1 MEVNKIQ
8 EELARLIELV
18 DGWAGSHDVPG
29 IERDLVLDKLKKL
42 YEAIRFANFDEGD
55 SSASASVAAQ
65 QSVAEVAPVSEISID
80 LDDLL
85 AEPVRDSLPEPA
97 AMPEAL
103 GESAGVSAAVPESA
117 PSVKPVSASAVTEPE
132 PEPVLVVASA
142 PVAEPDPVLAD
153 ESAPESVPVSESA
166 PAAESIAVA
175 VAVSVTSGLSRQD
188 ASMEGQSDKAS
199 GTGHDAAVRTG
210 REGLAGSSAGQVVAP
225 SSEADT
231 ESKQKVVVSDSLF
244 DLDDL
249 VIRHREKRRVI
260 MSLYETDGPQE
271 AAASKIPVG
280 IGQKPGHAAAPQQQA
295 TAGKEQDDA
304 AAPQQQATAG
314 KEQDD
319 AAAPQPE
326 TLLEKM
332 DEPKK
337 SVTSQIPE
345 PQSET
350 SESDSVAAEI
360 SEQADNAADADA
372 SVAASQKTGVA
383 ETTST
388 KTDAPKYPFAAEPE
402 PVLGEVL
409 GGDVHTLA
417 DTIAAPK
424 DMASEIVRKERIT
437 DLKQAIGI
445 NDKFLLLRDLFGG
458 DTERYERTID
468 RLNEFDDLDDCIIY
482 ISENYD
488 WNPSSDGVRF
498 LMELLERK
506 LS

>member
-85 AEPVRDSLPEPA
+85 AEPVRDFLPESA

-103 GESAGVSAAVPESA
+103 DAPVGESAAVPEPAS
-117 PSVKPVSASAVTEPE
+117 SEKPVSVSAVTEPMSE
-132 PEPVLVVASA
+132 PMPVVAPASVPEPDPAPAVGTAPEPV
-142 PVAEPDPVLAD
+142 PVS
-153 ESAPESVPVSESA
+153 ESVPAVQSVPVSE
-166 PAAESIAVA
+166 PAAVE
-175 VAVSVTSGLSRQD
+175 VSLSAAAGFSRQD
-188 ASMEGQSDKAS
+188 VSMEGRAGKAP
-199 GTGHDAAVRTG
+199 GTGRDAAARIG
-210 REGLAGSSAGQVVAP
+210 QEGLAGSSAGQVVAP

-280 IGQKPGHAAAPQQQA
+280 IGQKPGHAAAPQQRA

-304 AAPQQQATAG
+304 V
-314 KEQDD
+314 
-319 AAAPQPE
+319 APQPE
-326 TLLEKM
+326 TLLDKM

-337 SVTSQIPE
+337 SVTSQMPE

-372 SVAASQKTGVA
+372 SVAASQKTVVA
-383 ETTST
+383 ETTSA

-409 GGDVHTLA
+409 GGDAHTLA

>member
-225 SSEADT
+225 SSEADA

-280 IGQKPGHAAAPQQQA
+280 TGQKPGH
-295 TAGKEQDDA
+295 
-304 AAPQQQATAG
+304 
-314 KEQDD
+314 

-332 DEPKK
+332 DGPKK
-337 SVTSQIPE
+337 SVTLQIPE

-350 SESDSVAAEI
+350 SKSDSVAAEI

-372 SVAASQKTGVA
+372 SVAASQKTGAA

-445 NDKFLLLRDLFGG
+445 NDKFLLLWDLFGG

-468 RLNEFDDLDDCIIY
+468 RLNEFNDLDDCIIY

>member
-85 AEPVRDSLPEPA
+85 AEPVRDFLPESA
-97 AMPEAL
+97 TMPEAL
-103 GESAGVSAAVPESA
+103 DAPVGESAAVPEPAS
-117 PSVKPVSASAVTEPE
+117 SEKPVSVSAVTEPMSE
-132 PEPVLVVASA
+132 PMPVVAPASVPEPDPAPAVGTAPEPV
-142 PVAEPDPVLAD
+142 PVS
-153 ESAPESVPVSESA
+153 ESVPAVQSVPVSE
-166 PAAESIAVA
+166 PAAVE
-175 VAVSVTSGLSRQD
+175 VSLSAAAGFSRQD
-188 ASMEGQSDKAS
+188 VSMEGRAGKAP
-199 GTGHDAAVRTG
+199 GTGRDAAARIG
-210 REGLAGSSAGQVVAP
+210 QEGLAGSSAGQVVAP

-280 IGQKPGHAAAPQQQA
+280 IGQKPGHAAAPQQRA

-304 AAPQQQATAG
+304 V
-314 KEQDD
+314 
-319 AAAPQPE
+319 APQPE
-326 TLLEKM
+326 TLLDKM

-337 SVTSQIPE
+337 SVTSQMPE

-372 SVAASQKTGVA
+372 SVAASQKTVVA
-383 ETTST
+383 ETTSA

>member
-142 PVAEPDPVLAD
+142 PVAEPDPAPAVGT
-153 ESAPESVPVSESA
+153 APEPVPVSESVPAVQSVPVSE
-166 PAAESIAVA
+166 PAAVE
-175 VAVSVTSGLSRQD
+175 VSLSAAAGFSRQD
-188 ASMEGQSDKAS
+188 VSMEGRAGKAP
-199 GTGHDAAVRTG
+199 GTGRDAAARIG
-210 REGLAGSSAGQVVAP
+210 QEGLAGSSAGQVVAP

-280 IGQKPGHAAAPQQQA
+280 TGQKPGH
-295 TAGKEQDDA
+295 A

>member
-65 QSVAEVAPVSEISID
+65 QSGAETAPVSEISID

-85 AEPVRDSLPEPA
+85 AEPVRDFLPESA

-103 GESAGVSAAVPESA
+103 DAPVGESAAVPEPAS
-117 PSVKPVSASAVTEPE
+117 SEKPVSVSAVTEPMSE
-132 PEPVLVVASA
+132 PMPVVAPASVPEPDPAPAVGTAPEPV
-142 PVAEPDPVLAD
+142 PVS
-153 ESAPESVPVSESA
+153 ESVPAVQSVPVSE
-166 PAAESIAVA
+166 PAAVE
-175 VAVSVTSGLSRQD
+175 VSLSAAAGLSRQD
-188 ASMEGQSDKAS
+188 VSMEGQAGKAP
-199 GTGHDAAVRTG
+199 GTGRDAAARIG
-210 REGLAGSSAGQVVAP
+210 QEGLAGSSAGQVVAP
-225 SSEADT
+225 SSEADA

-280 IGQKPGHAAAPQQQA
+280 TGQKPGH
-295 TAGKEQDDA
+295 A

>member
-65 QSVAEVAPVSEISID
+65 QSGAETAPVSEISID

-85 AEPVRDSLPEPA
+85 AEPVRDFLPESA

-103 GESAGVSAAVPESA
+103 DAPVGESAAVPEPAS
-117 PSVKPVSASAVTEPE
+117 SEKPVSVSAVTEPMSE
-132 PEPVLVVASA
+132 PMPVVAPASVPEPDPASAVGTAPEPV
-142 PVAEPDPVLAD
+142 PVS
-153 ESAPESVPVSESA
+153 ESVPAVQSVPVSE
-166 PAAESIAVA
+166 PAAVE
-175 VAVSVTSGLSRQD
+175 VSLSAAAGLSRQD
-188 ASMEGQSDKAS
+188 VSMEGRAGKAP
-199 GTGHDAAVRTG
+199 GTGRDAAARIG
-210 REGLAGSSAGQVVAP
+210 QEGLAGSSAGQVVVP

-280 IGQKPGHAAAPQQQA
+280 IGQKPGHAAVPQQRA

-304 AAPQQQATAG
+304 V
-314 KEQDD
+314 
-319 AAAPQPE
+319 APQPE

>member
-65 QSVAEVAPVSEISID
+65 QSGAETAPVSEISID

-85 AEPVRDSLPEPA
+85 AEPVRDFLPESA

-103 GESAGVSAAVPESA
+103 DAPVGESAAVLEPASSEKSVSV
-117 PSVKPVSASAVTEPE
+117 SAVTEPMSE
-132 PEPVLVVASA
+132 PMPVVAPASVPEPDSAPAVGTAPEPV
-142 PVAEPDPVLAD
+142 PVS
-153 ESAPESVPVSESA
+153 ESVPAVQSVPVSE
-166 PAAESIAVA
+166 PAAVE
-175 VAVSVTSGLSRQD
+175 VSLSAAAGLSRQD
-188 ASMEGQSDKAS
+188 VSMEGRAGKAP
-199 GTGHDAAVRTG
+199 GTGRDAAARIG
-210 REGLAGSSAGQVVAP
+210 QEGLAGSSAGQVVVP

-280 IGQKPGHAAAPQQQA
+280 IGQKPGHAAAPQQRA

-304 AAPQQQATAG
+304 VAPQL
-314 KEQDD
+314 
-319 AAAPQPE
+319 E

-350 SESDSVAAEI
+350 SKSDSVAVEI

-372 SVAASQKTGVA
+372 SVAASQKTVVA
-383 ETTST
+383 ETTSA

>member
-85 AEPVRDSLPEPA
+85 AEPVRDFLPESA

-103 GESAGVSAAVPESA
+103 DAPVGESAAVPEPAS
-117 PSVKPVSASAVTEPE
+117 SEKPVSVSAVTEPMSE
-132 PEPVLVVASA
+132 PMPVVAPASVPEPDPAPAVGTAPEPV
-142 PVAEPDPVLAD
+142 PVS
-153 ESAPESVPVSESA
+153 ESVPAVQSVPVSE
-166 PAAESIAVA
+166 PAAVE
-175 VAVSVTSGLSRQD
+175 VSLSAAAGFSRQD
-188 ASMEGQSDKAS
+188 VSMEGRAGKAP
-199 GTGHDAAVRTG
+199 GTGRDAAARIG
-210 REGLAGSSAGQVVAP
+210 QEGLAGSSAGQVVAP

-280 IGQKPGHAAAPQQQA
+280 IGQKPGHAAAPQQR
-295 TAGKEQDDA
+295 
-304 AAPQQQATAG
+304 ATAG

-326 TLLEKM
+326 TLLDKM

-337 SVTSQIPE
+337 SVTSQMPE

-372 SVAASQKTGVA
+372 SVAASQKTVVA
-383 ETTST
+383 ETTSA

>member
-85 AEPVRDSLPEPA
+85 AEPVRDFLPESA

-103 GESAGVSAAVPESA
+103 DAPVGESAAVPEPAS
-117 PSVKPVSASAVTEPE
+117 SEKPVSVSAVTEPMSE
-132 PEPVLVVASA
+132 PMPVVAPASVPEPDPAPAVGTAPEPV
-142 PVAEPDPVLAD
+142 PVS
-153 ESAPESVPVSESA
+153 ESVPAVQSVPVSE
-166 PAAESIAVA
+166 PAAVE
-175 VAVSVTSGLSRQD
+175 VSLSAAAGFSRQD
-188 ASMEGQSDKAS
+188 VSMEGRAGKAP
-199 GTGHDAAVRTG
+199 GTGRDAAARIG
-210 REGLAGSSAGQVVAP
+210 QEGLAGSSAGQVVAP

-280 IGQKPGHAAAPQQQA
+280 IGQKPGHAAAPQQRA

-304 AAPQQQATAG
+304 V
-314 KEQDD
+314 
-319 AAAPQPE
+319 APQPE
-326 TLLEKM
+326 TLLDKM

-337 SVTSQIPE
+337 SVTSQMPE

-372 SVAASQKTGVA
+372 SVAASQKTVVA
-383 ETTST
+383 ETTSA

-437 DLKQAIGI
+437 DQ
-445 NDKFLLLRDLFGG
+445 FLLLRDLFGG

>member
-225 SSEADT
+225 SSEADA

-280 IGQKPGHAAAPQQQA
+280 TGQKPGH
-295 TAGKEQDDA
+295 
-304 AAPQQQATAG
+304 
-314 KEQDD
+314 

-372 SVAASQKTGVA
+372 SVAASQKTVVA
-383 ETTST
+383 ETTSA

-458 DTERYERTID
+458 DAERYERTID
-468 RLNEFDDLDDCIIY
+468 RLNAFDDLDDCIIY

>member
-55 SSASASVAAQ
+55 SSASATVAAQ
-65 QSVAEVAPVSEISID
+65 QSGAETAPVSEISID

-85 AEPVRDSLPEPA
+85 AEPVRDFLPESA

-103 GESAGVSAAVPESA
+103 DAPVGESAAVPEPAS
-117 PSVKPVSASAVTEPE
+117 SEKPVSVSAVTEPMSE
-132 PEPVLVVASA
+132 PMPVVAPASVPEPDPASAVGTAPEPV
-142 PVAEPDPVLAD
+142 PVS
-153 ESAPESVPVSESA
+153 ESVPAVQSVPVSE
-166 PAAESIAVA
+166 PAAVE
-175 VAVSVTSGLSRQD
+175 VSLSAAAGLSRQD
-188 ASMEGQSDKAS
+188 VSMEGRAGKAP
-199 GTGHDAAVRTG
+199 GTGRDAAARIG
-210 REGLAGSSAGQVVAP
+210 QEGLAGSSAGQVVVP

-280 IGQKPGHAAAPQQQA
+280 IGQKPGHAAVPQQRA

-304 AAPQQQATAG
+304 V
-314 KEQDD
+314 
-319 AAAPQPE
+319 APQPE
-326 TLLEKM
+326 TLLDKM

-337 SVTSQIPE
+337 SVTSQIPAS
-345 PQSET
+345 QSET
-350 SESDSVAAEI
+350 SKSGSVAAEI

-372 SVAASQKTGVA
+372 SVAASQKTVVA
-383 ETTST
+383 ETTSA

-458 DTERYERTID
+458 DAERYERTID
-468 RLNEFDDLDDCIIY
+468 RLNAFDDLDDCIIY

>member
-85 AEPVRDSLPEPA
+85 AEPVRDFLPESA

-103 GESAGVSAAVPESA
+103 DAPVGESAAVPEPAS
-117 PSVKPVSASAVTEPE
+117 SEKPVSVSAVTEPMSE
-132 PEPVLVVASA
+132 PMPVVAPASVPEPDPAPAVGTAPEPV
-142 PVAEPDPVLAD
+142 PVS
-153 ESAPESVPVSESA
+153 ESVPAVQSVPVSE
-166 PAAESIAVA
+166 PAAVE
-175 VAVSVTSGLSRQD
+175 VSLSAAAGFSRQD
-188 ASMEGQSDKAS
+188 VSMEGRAGKAP
-199 GTGHDAAVRTG
+199 GTGRDAAARIG
-210 REGLAGSSAGQVVAP
+210 QEGLAGSSAGQVVAP

-280 IGQKPGHAAAPQQQA
+280 IGQKPGHAAAPQQRA

-304 AAPQQQATAG
+304 V
-314 KEQDD
+314 
-319 AAAPQPE
+319 APQPE
-326 TLLEKM
+326 TLLDKM

-337 SVTSQIPE
+337 SVTSQMPE

-383 ETTST
+383 ETTSA

>member
-85 AEPVRDSLPEPA
+85 AEPVRDFLPESA

-103 GESAGVSAAVPESA
+103 DAPVGESAAVPEPAS
-117 PSVKPVSASAVTEPE
+117 SEKPVSVSAVTEPMSE
-132 PEPVLVVASA
+132 PMPVVAPASVPEPDPAPAVGTVPEPV
-142 PVAEPDPVLAD
+142 PVS
-153 ESAPESVPVSESA
+153 ESVPAVQSVPVSE
-166 PAAESIAVA
+166 PAAVE
-175 VAVSVTSGLSRQD
+175 VSLSAAAGLSRQD
-188 ASMEGQSDKAS
+188 VSMEGRAGKAP
-199 GTGHDAAVRTG
+199 GTGRDAAARIG
-210 REGLAGSSAGQVVAP
+210 QEGLAGSSAGQVVAP
-225 SSEADT
+225 SSEANT

-280 IGQKPGHAAAPQQQA
+280 IGQKPGHAAAPQQRA

-304 AAPQQQATAG
+304 V
-314 KEQDD
+314 
-319 AAAPQPE
+319 APQPE
-326 TLLEKM
+326 TLLDKM

-350 SESDSVAAEI
+350 SKSGSVAAEI

-372 SVAASQKTGVA
+372 SVAASQKTVVA
-383 ETTST
+383 ETTSA

>member
-85 AEPVRDSLPEPA
+85 AEPVRDFLPESA

-103 GESAGVSAAVPESA
+103 DASVGESAAVPEPAS
-117 PSVKPVSASAVTEPE
+117 SEKPVSVSAVTEPMSE
-132 PEPVLVVASA
+132 PMPVVAPASVPEPDPAPAVGTAPEPV
-142 PVAEPDPVLAD
+142 PVS
-153 ESAPESVPVSESA
+153 ESVPAVQSVPVSE
-166 PAAESIAVA
+166 PAAVE
-175 VAVSVTSGLSRQD
+175 VSLSAAAGFSRQD
-188 ASMEGQSDKAS
+188 VSMEGRAGKAP
-199 GTGHDAAVRTG
+199 GTGRDAAARIG
-210 REGLAGSSAGQVVAP
+210 QEGLAGSSAGQVVAP

-280 IGQKPGHAAAPQQQA
+280 IGQKPGHAAAPQQRA

-304 AAPQQQATAG
+304 V
-314 KEQDD
+314 
-319 AAAPQPE
+319 APQPE
-326 TLLEKM
+326 TLLDKM

-337 SVTSQIPE
+337 SVTSQMPE

-372 SVAASQKTGVA
+372 SVAASQKTVVA
-383 ETTST
+383 ETTSA

>member
-65 QSVAEVAPVSEISID
+65 QSGAETAPVSEISID

-85 AEPVRDSLPEPA
+85 AEPVRDFLPESA

-103 GESAGVSAAVPESA
+103 DAPVGESAAVPEPAS
-117 PSVKPVSASAVTEPE
+117 SEKPVSVSAVTEPMSE
-132 PEPVLVVASA
+132 PMPVVAPASVPEPDPASAVGTAPEPV
-142 PVAEPDPVLAD
+142 PVS
-153 ESAPESVPVSESA
+153 ESVPAVQSVPVSE
-166 PAAESIAVA
+166 PAAVE
-175 VAVSVTSGLSRQD
+175 VSLSAAAGLSRQD
-188 ASMEGQSDKAS
+188 VSMEGRAGKAP
-199 GTGHDAAVRTG
+199 GTGRDAAARIG
-210 REGLAGSSAGQVVAP
+210 QEGLAGSSAGQVVVP

-280 IGQKPGHAAAPQQQA
+280 TGQKPGH
-295 TAGKEQDDA
+295 A

>member
-85 AEPVRDSLPEPA
+85 AEPVRDFLPESA

-103 GESAGVSAAVPESA
+103 DAPVGESAAVPEPAS
-117 PSVKPVSASAVTEPE
+117 SEKPVSVSAVTEPMSE
-132 PEPVLVVASA
+132 PMPVVAPASVPEPDPASAVGTAPEPV
-142 PVAEPDPVLAD
+142 PVS
-153 ESAPESVPVSESA
+153 ESVPAVQSVPVSE
-166 PAAESIAVA
+166 PAAVE
-175 VAVSVTSGLSRQD
+175 VSLSAAAGLSRQD
-188 ASMEGQSDKAS
+188 VSMEGRAGKAP
-199 GTGHDAAVRTG
+199 GTGRDAAARIG
-210 REGLAGSSAGQVVAP
+210 QEGLAGSSAGQVVVP

-280 IGQKPGHAAAPQQQA
+280 TGQKPGH
-295 TAGKEQDDA
+295 A

-372 SVAASQKTGVA
+372 SVAASQKTVVA
-383 ETTST
+383 ETTSA

-458 DTERYERTID
+458 DAERYERTID
-468 RLNEFDDLDDCIIY
+468 RLNAFDDLDDCIIY

>member
-8 EELARLIELV
+8 EELAHLIELV

-85 AEPVRDSLPEPA
+85 AEPVRDFLPESA

-103 GESAGVSAAVPESA
+103 DAPVGESAAVPEPAS
-117 PSVKPVSASAVTEPE
+117 SEKPVSVSVVTEPMSE
-132 PEPVLVVASA
+132 PMPVVAPASV
-142 PVAEPDPVLAD
+142 PEPDPAPAVGT
-153 ESAPESVPVSESA
+153 APESVPVSESVPA
-166 PAAESIAVA
+166 VQSVPVSEPAAVE
-175 VAVSVTSGLSRQD
+175 VSLSAAAGFSRQD
-188 ASMEGQSDKAS
+188 VSMEGRAGKAP
-199 GTGHDAAVRTG
+199 GTGRDAAARIG
-210 REGLAGSSAGQVVAP
+210 QEGLAGSSAGQVVVP

-280 IGQKPGHAAAPQQQA
+280 IGQKPGHAAAPQQRA

-304 AAPQQQATAG
+304 V
-314 KEQDD
+314 
-319 AAAPQPE
+319 APQPE
-326 TLLEKM
+326 TLLDKM

-350 SESDSVAAEI
+350 SKSGSVAAEI

-372 SVAASQKTGVA
+372 SVAASQKTVVA
-383 ETTST
+383 ETTSA

-458 DTERYERTID
+458 DAERYERTID
-468 RLNEFDDLDDCIIY
+468 RLNAFDDLDDCIIY

>member
-8 EELARLIELV
+8 EELARLTELV

-225 SSEADT
+225 SSEADA

-280 IGQKPGHAAAPQQQA
+280 TGQKPGHAAV
-295 TAGKEQDDA
+295 
-304 AAPQQQATAG
+304 
-314 KEQDD
+314 
-319 AAAPQPE
+319 PQPE

-372 SVAASQKTGVA
+372 SVAASQKTVVA

-388 KTDAPKYPFAAEPE
+388 KIDALKYPFAAEPE

>member
-225 SSEADT
+225 SSEADA

-280 IGQKPGHAAAPQQQA
+280 TGQKPGH
-295 TAGKEQDDA
+295 
-304 AAPQQQATAG
+304 
-314 KEQDD
+314 

-498 LMELLERK
+498 LIELLERK

>member
-8 EELARLIELV
+8 EELARLTELV

-85 AEPVRDSLPEPA
+85 AEPVRDFLPESA

-103 GESAGVSAAVPESA
+103 DAPVGESAAVPEPAS
-117 PSVKPVSASAVTEPE
+117 SEKPVSVSAVTEPMSE
-132 PEPVLVVASA
+132 PMPVVAPASVPEPDPAPAVGTAPEPV
-142 PVAEPDPVLAD
+142 PVS
-153 ESAPESVPVSESA
+153 ESVPAVQSVPVSE
-166 PAAESIAVA
+166 PAAVE
-175 VAVSVTSGLSRQD
+175 VSLSAAAGFSRQD
-188 ASMEGQSDKAS
+188 VSMEGRAGKAP
-199 GTGHDAAVRTG
+199 GTGRDAAARIG
-210 REGLAGSSAGQVVAP
+210 QEGLAGSSAGQVVAP

-280 IGQKPGHAAAPQQQA
+280 IGQKPGHAAAPQQRA

-304 AAPQQQATAG
+304 V
-314 KEQDD
+314 
-319 AAAPQPE
+319 APQPE
-326 TLLEKM
+326 TLLDKM

-337 SVTSQIPE
+337 SVTSQMPE

-372 SVAASQKTGVA
+372 SVAASQKTVVA
-383 ETTST
+383 ETTSA

>member
-85 AEPVRDSLPEPA
+85 AEPVRDFLPESA

-103 GESAGVSAAVPESA
+103 DAPVGESAAVPEPAS
-117 PSVKPVSASAVTEPE
+117 SEKPVSVSAVTEPMSE
-132 PEPVLVVASA
+132 PMPVVAPASVPEPDPAPAVGTAPEPV
-142 PVAEPDPVLAD
+142 PVS
-153 ESAPESVPVSESA
+153 ESVPAVQSVPVSE
-166 PAAESIAVA
+166 PAAVE
-175 VAVSVTSGLSRQD
+175 VSLSAAAGFSRQD
-188 ASMEGQSDKAS
+188 VSMEGRAGKAP
-199 GTGHDAAVRTG
+199 GTGRDAAARIG
-210 REGLAGSSAGQVVAP
+210 QEGLAGSSAGQVVAP

-280 IGQKPGHAAAPQQQA
+280 IGQKPGHAAAPQQRA

-304 AAPQQQATAG
+304 V
-314 KEQDD
+314 
-319 AAAPQPE
+319 APQPE
-326 TLLEKM
+326 TLLDKM

-337 SVTSQIPE
+337 SVTSQMPE

-360 SEQADNAADADA
+360 SEQADNATDADA
-372 SVAASQKTGVA
+372 SVAASQKTVVA
-383 ETTST
+383 ETTSA

>member
-85 AEPVRDSLPEPA
+85 AEPVRDFLPESA

-103 GESAGVSAAVPESA
+103 DAPVGESAAVPEPAS
-117 PSVKPVSASAVTEPE
+117 SEKPVSVSAVTEPMSE
-132 PEPVLVVASA
+132 PMPVVAPASVPEPDPAPAVGTAPEPV
-142 PVAEPDPVLAD
+142 PVS
-153 ESAPESVPVSESA
+153 ESVPAVQSVPVSE
-166 PAAESIAVA
+166 PAAVE
-175 VAVSVTSGLSRQD
+175 VSLSAAAGFSRQD
-188 ASMEGQSDKAS
+188 VSMEGRAGKAP
-199 GTGHDAAVRTG
+199 GTGRDAAARIG
-210 REGLAGSSAGQVVAP
+210 QEGLAGSSAGQVVAP

-280 IGQKPGHAAAPQQQA
+280 IGQKPGHAAAPQQRA

-304 AAPQQQATAG
+304 V
-314 KEQDD
+314 
-319 AAAPQPE
+319 APQPE
-326 TLLEKM
+326 TLLDKM

-337 SVTSQIPE
+337 SVTSQMPE

-372 SVAASQKTGVA
+372 SVAASQKTVVA
-383 ETTST
+383 ETTSA
-388 KTDAPKYPFAAEPE
+388 KTDAPKYPFATEPE

>member
-85 AEPVRDSLPEPA
+85 AEPVRDFLPESA

-103 GESAGVSAAVPESA
+103 DAPVGESAAVPESA

-225 SSEADT
+225 SSEADA

-260 MSLYETDGPQE
+260 MSLYETGRR
-271 AAASKIPVG
+271 
-280 IGQKPGHAAAPQQQA
+280 KP
-295 TAGKEQDDA
+295 
-304 AAPQQQATAG
+304 
-314 KEQDD
+314 
-319 AAAPQPE
+319 
-326 TLLEKM
+326 
-332 DEPKK
+332 
-337 SVTSQIPE
+337 
-345 PQSET
+345 
-350 SESDSVAAEI
+350 
-360 SEQADNAADADA
+360 
-372 SVAASQKTGVA
+372 
-383 ETTST
+383 
-388 KTDAPKYPFAAEPE
+388 
-402 PVLGEVL
+402 
-409 GGDVHTLA
+409 
-417 DTIAAPK
+417 
-424 DMASEIVRKERIT
+424 
-437 DLKQAIGI
+437 
-445 NDKFLLLRDLFGG
+445 LLRRFRSGPGRSRGMQRLRSNRQPP
-458 DTERYERTID
+458 ERSRTMQ
-468 RLNEFDDLDDCIIY
+468 RLR
-482 ISENYD
+482 SRKH
-488 WNPSSDGVRF
+488 SSKKWMNR
-498 LMELLERK
+498 R
-506 LS
+506 SP

>member
-117 PSVKPVSASAVTEPE
+117 PSVKPVSASAVTEPMSE
-132 PEPVLVVASA
+132 PMPVVAPASVPEPDPAPAVGTAPEPV
-142 PVAEPDPVLAD
+142 PVS
-153 ESAPESVPVSESA
+153 ESVPAVQSVPVSE
-166 PAAESIAVA
+166 PAAVE
-175 VAVSVTSGLSRQD
+175 VSLSAAAGCSRQD
-188 ASMEGQSDKAS
+188 VSMEGRAGKAP
-199 GTGHDAAVRTG
+199 GTGRDAAARIG
-210 REGLAGSSAGQVVAP
+210 QEGLAGSSAGQVVAP

-280 IGQKPGHAAAPQQQA
+280 IGQKPGHAAAPQQRA

-304 AAPQQQATAG
+304 V
-314 KEQDD
+314 
-319 AAAPQPE
+319 APQPE
-326 TLLEKM
+326 TLLDKM

-337 SVTSQIPE
+337 SVTSQMPE

-372 SVAASQKTGVA
+372 SVAASQKTVVA
-383 ETTST
+383 ETTSA

>member
-8 EELARLIELV
+8 EELARLTELV

-85 AEPVRDSLPEPA
+85 AEPVRDFLPESA

-103 GESAGVSAAVPESA
+103 DAPVGESAAVPEPAS
-117 PSVKPVSASAVTEPE
+117 SEKPVSVSAVTEPMSE
-132 PEPVLVVASA
+132 PMPVVAPASVPEPDPAPAVGTVPEPV
-142 PVAEPDPVLAD
+142 PVS
-153 ESAPESVPVSESA
+153 ESVPAVQSVPVSE
-166 PAAESIAVA
+166 PAAVE
-175 VAVSVTSGLSRQD
+175 VSLSAAAGLSRQD
-188 ASMEGQSDKAS
+188 VSMEGRAGKAP
-199 GTGHDAAVRTG
+199 GTGRDAAARIG
-210 REGLAGSSAGQVVAP
+210 QEGLAGSSAGQVVAP
-225 SSEADT
+225 SSEANT

-280 IGQKPGHAAAPQQQA
+280 IGQKPGHAAAPQQRA

-304 AAPQQQATAG
+304 VAPQQ
-314 KEQDD
+314 
-319 AAAPQPE
+319 E
-326 TLLEKM
+326 TLLDKM

-350 SESDSVAAEI
+350 SKSGSVAAEI

-372 SVAASQKTGVA
+372 SVAASQKTVVA
-383 ETTST
+383 ETTSA

>member
-85 AEPVRDSLPEPA
+85 AEPVRDFLPESA

-103 GESAGVSAAVPESA
+103 DAPVGESAAVPEPAS
-117 PSVKPVSASAVTEPE
+117 SEKPVSVSAVTEPMSE
-132 PEPVLVVASA
+132 PMPVVAPASVPEPDPAPAVGTAPEPV
-142 PVAEPDPVLAD
+142 PVS
-153 ESAPESVPVSESA
+153 ESVPAVQSVPVSE
-166 PAAESIAVA
+166 PAAVE
-175 VAVSVTSGLSRQD
+175 VSLSAAAGFSRQD
-188 ASMEGQSDKAS
+188 VSMEGRAGKAP
-199 GTGHDAAVRTG
+199 GTGRDAAARIG
-210 REGLAGSSAGQVVAP
+210 QEGLAGSSAGQVVAP

-260 MSLYETDGPQE
+260 MSLYETAGPQE

-280 IGQKPGHAAAPQQQA
+280 IGQKPGHAAAPQQRA

-304 AAPQQQATAG
+304 V
-314 KEQDD
+314 
-319 AAAPQPE
+319 APQPE
-326 TLLEKM
+326 TLLDKM

-337 SVTSQIPE
+337 SVTSQMPE

-383 ETTST
+383 ETTSA

>member
-117 PSVKPVSASAVTEPE
+117 PSVKPVSASAVTEPMSE
-132 PEPVLVVASA
+132 PMPVVAPASVPEPDPAPAVGTAPEPV
-142 PVAEPDPVLAD
+142 PVS
-153 ESAPESVPVSESA
+153 ESVPAVQSVPVSE
-166 PAAESIAVA
+166 PAAVE
-175 VAVSVTSGLSRQD
+175 VSLSAAAGFSRQD
-188 ASMEGQSDKAS
+188 VSMEGQSDKAS

-225 SSEADT
+225 SSEADA

-280 IGQKPGHAAAPQQQA
+280 TGQKPGH
-295 TAGKEQDDA
+295 A

>member
-103 GESAGVSAAVPESA
+103 GESAGVSAAVPEPAS
-117 PSVKPVSASAVTEPE
+117 SEKPVSVSAVTEPMSE
-132 PEPVLVVASA
+132 PMPVVAPASVPEPDPAPAVGTVPEPV
-142 PVAEPDPVLAD
+142 PVS
-153 ESAPESVPVSESA
+153 ESVPAVQSVPVSE
-166 PAAESIAVA
+166 PAAVE
-175 VAVSVTSGLSRQD
+175 VSLSAAAGLSRQD
-188 ASMEGQSDKAS
+188 VSMEGRAGKAP
-199 GTGHDAAVRTG
+199 GTGRDAAARIG
-210 REGLAGSSAGQVVAP
+210 QEGLAGSSAGQVVAP
-225 SSEADT
+225 SSEANT

-280 IGQKPGHAAAPQQQA
+280 TGQKPGHAAAPQQQA

-304 AAPQQQATAG
+304 AAPQL
-314 KEQDD
+314 
-319 AAAPQPE
+319 E

-350 SESDSVAAEI
+350 SKSGSVAAEI

-372 SVAASQKTGVA
+372 SVAASQKTVVA
-383 ETTST
+383 ETTSA

-458 DTERYERTID
+458 DAERYERTID
-468 RLNEFDDLDDCIIY
+468 RLNAFDDLDDCIIY

>member
-85 AEPVRDSLPEPA
+85 AEPVRDFLPEPA

-103 GESAGVSAAVPESA
+103 DAPVGESAAVPEPAS
-117 PSVKPVSASAVTEPE
+117 SEKPVSVSAVTEPMSE
-132 PEPVLVVASA
+132 PMPVVAPASVPEPDPAPAVGTAPEPV
-142 PVAEPDPVLAD
+142 PVS
-153 ESAPESVPVSESA
+153 ESVPAVQSVPVSE
-166 PAAESIAVA
+166 PAAVE
-175 VAVSVTSGLSRQD
+175 VSLSAAAGFSRQD
-188 ASMEGQSDKAS
+188 VSMEGRAGKAP
-199 GTGHDAAVRTG
+199 GTGRDAAARIG
-210 REGLAGSSAGQVVAP
+210 QEGLAGSSAGQVVAP

-280 IGQKPGHAAAPQQQA
+280 IGQKPGHAAAPQQRA

-304 AAPQQQATAG
+304 V
-314 KEQDD
+314 
-319 AAAPQPE
+319 APQPE
-326 TLLEKM
+326 TLLDKM

-337 SVTSQIPE
+337 SVTSQMPE

-372 SVAASQKTGVA
+372 SVAASQKTVVA
-383 ETTST
+383 ETTSA

-458 DTERYERTID
+458 DAERYERTID
-468 RLNEFDDLDDCIIY
+468 RLNAFDDLDDCIIY

>member
-103 GESAGVSAAVPESA
+103 GESVGVSAAVPESA
-117 PSVKPVSASAVTEPE
+117 PSVKPVSASAVTEPMSE
-132 PEPVLVVASA
+132 PMPVVAPASVPEPDPAPAVGTAPEPV
-142 PVAEPDPVLAD
+142 PVS
-153 ESAPESVPVSESA
+153 ESVPAVQSVPVSE
-166 PAAESIAVA
+166 PAAVE
-175 VAVSVTSGLSRQD
+175 VSLSAAAGFSRQD
-188 ASMEGQSDKAS
+188 VSMEGRAGKAP
-199 GTGHDAAVRTG
+199 GTGRDAAARIG
-210 REGLAGSSAGQVVAP
+210 QEGLAGSSAGQVVAP

-280 IGQKPGHAAAPQQQA
+280 IGQKPGHAAAPQQRA

-304 AAPQQQATAG
+304 V
-314 KEQDD
+314 
-319 AAAPQPE
+319 APQPE
-326 TLLEKM
+326 TLLDKM

-337 SVTSQIPE
+337 SVTSQMPE

-372 SVAASQKTGVA
+372 SVAASQKTVVA
-383 ETTST
+383 ETTSA

>member
-8 EELARLIELV
+8 EELARLTELV

-85 AEPVRDSLPEPA
+85 AEPVRDFLPESA

-103 GESAGVSAAVPESA
+103 DAPVGESAAVPEPAS
-117 PSVKPVSASAVTEPE
+117 SEKPVSVSAVTEPMSE
-132 PEPVLVVASA
+132 PMPVVAPASVPEPDPAPAVGTVPEPV
-142 PVAEPDPVLAD
+142 PVS
-153 ESAPESVPVSESA
+153 ESVPAVQSVPVSE
-166 PAAESIAVA
+166 PAAVE
-175 VAVSVTSGLSRQD
+175 VSLSAAAGLSRQD
-188 ASMEGQSDKAS
+188 VSMEGRAGKAP
-199 GTGHDAAVRTG
+199 GTGRDAAARIG
-210 REGLAGSSAGQVVAP
+210 QEGLAGSSAGQVVAP
-225 SSEADT
+225 SSEANT

-280 IGQKPGHAAAPQQQA
+280 IGQKPGHAAAPQQRA

-304 AAPQQQATAG
+304 VAPQQ
-314 KEQDD
+314 
-319 AAAPQPE
+319 E
-326 TLLEKM
+326 TLLDKM

-350 SESDSVAAEI
+350 SKSGSVAAEI

-372 SVAASQKTGVA
+372 SVAASQKTVVA
-383 ETTST
+383 ETTSA

-468 RLNEFDDLDDCIIY
+468 RLNAFDDLDDCIIY

>member
-65 QSVAEVAPVSEISID
+65 QSGVETAPVSEISID

-85 AEPVRDSLPEPA
+85 AEPVRDFLPESA

-103 GESAGVSAAVPESA
+103 DAPVGESAAVPEPAS
-117 PSVKPVSASAVTEPE
+117 SEKPVSVSAVTEPMSE
-132 PEPVLVVASA
+132 PMPVVAPASVPEPDPASAVGTAPEPV
-142 PVAEPDPVLAD
+142 PVS
-153 ESAPESVPVSESA
+153 ESVPAVQSVPVSE
-166 PAAESIAVA
+166 PAAVE
-175 VAVSVTSGLSRQD
+175 VSLSAAAGLSRQD
-188 ASMEGQSDKAS
+188 VSMEGRAGKAP
-199 GTGHDAAVRTG
+199 GTGRDAAARIG
-210 REGLAGSSAGQVVAP
+210 QEGLAGSSAGQVVVP

-280 IGQKPGHAAAPQQQA
+280 IGQKPGHAAVPQQRA

-304 AAPQQQATAG
+304 V
-314 KEQDD
+314 
-319 AAAPQPE
+319 APQPE
-326 TLLEKM
+326 TLLDKM

-337 SVTSQIPE
+337 SVTSQIPAS
-345 PQSET
+345 QSET
-350 SESDSVAAEI
+350 SKSGSVAAEI

-372 SVAASQKTGVA
+372 SVAASQKTVVA
-383 ETTST
+383 ETTSA

-458 DTERYERTID
+458 DAERYERTID
-468 RLNEFDDLDDCIIY
+468 RLNAFDDLDDCIIY

>member
-85 AEPVRDSLPEPA
+85 AEPVRDFLPESA

-103 GESAGVSAAVPESA
+103 DAPVGESAAV
-117 PSVKPVSASAVTEPE
+117 

-225 SSEADT
+225 SSEADA

-280 IGQKPGHAAAPQQQA
+280 TGQKPGH
-295 TAGKEQDDA
+295 A

-417 DTIAAPK
+417 APK

-488 WNPSSDGVRF
+488 WNPSSDDG
-498 LMELLERK
+498 
-506 LS
+506 

>member
-85 AEPVRDSLPEPA
+85 AEPVRDFLPESA

-103 GESAGVSAAVPESA
+103 DAPVGESAAVPESA

-225 SSEADT
+225 SSEADA

-280 IGQKPGHAAAPQQQA
+280 TGQKPGH
-295 TAGKEQDDA
+295 
-304 AAPQQQATAG
+304 
-314 KEQDD
+314 

>member
-85 AEPVRDSLPEPA
+85 AEPVRDFLPESA

-103 GESAGVSAAVPESA
+103 DAPVGESAAVPEPAS
-117 PSVKPVSASAVTEPE
+117 SEKPVSVSAVTEPMSE
-132 PEPVLVVASA
+132 PMPVVAPASVPEPDPAPAVGTAPEPV
-142 PVAEPDPVLAD
+142 PVS
-153 ESAPESVPVSESA
+153 ESVPAVQSVPVSE
-166 PAAESIAVA
+166 PAAVE
-175 VAVSVTSGLSRQD
+175 VSLSAAAGFSRQD
-188 ASMEGQSDKAS
+188 VSMEGRAGKAP
-199 GTGHDAAVRTG
+199 GTGRDAAARIG
-210 REGLAGSSAGQVVAP
+210 QEGLAGSSAGQVVAP

-280 IGQKPGHAAAPQQQA
+280 IGQKPGHVAAPQQRA

-304 AAPQQQATAG
+304 V
-314 KEQDD
+314 
-319 AAAPQPE
+319 APQPE
-326 TLLEKM
+326 TLLDKM

-337 SVTSQIPE
+337 SVTSQMPE

-372 SVAASQKTGVA
+372 SVAASQKTVVA
-383 ETTST
+383 ETTSA

>member
-117 PSVKPVSASAVTEPE
+117 PSVKPVSASAVTEPMSE
-132 PEPVLVVASA
+132 PMPVVAPASVPEPDPAPAVGTAPEPV
-142 PVAEPDPVLAD
+142 PVS
-153 ESAPESVPVSESA
+153 ESVPAVQSVPVSE
-166 PAAESIAVA
+166 PAAVE
-175 VAVSVTSGLSRQD
+175 VSLSAAAGFSRQD
-188 ASMEGQSDKAS
+188 VSMEGRAGKAP
-199 GTGHDAAVRTG
+199 GTGRDAAARIG
-210 REGLAGSSAGQVVAP
+210 QEGLAGSSAGQVVAP

-280 IGQKPGHAAAPQQQA
+280 LGQKPGHAAAPQQRA

-304 AAPQQQATAG
+304 V
-314 KEQDD
+314 
-319 AAAPQPE
+319 APQPE
-326 TLLEKM
+326 TLLDKM

-337 SVTSQIPE
+337 SVTSQMPE

-372 SVAASQKTGVA
+372 SVAASQKTVVA
-383 ETTST
+383 ETTSA